1 MSSDPIRKPKTKS
14 FGHADSDDLAES
26 IEQHLALSRELVELA
41 QELSTA
47 AAEISRMI
55 RHSSRHTSSRYKGIA
70 PPN

>member
-1 MSSDPIRKPKTKS
+1 MSSDPIRNPKIKS
-14 FGHADSDDLAES
+14 FGHPDPDDLAES

-41 QELSTA
+41 QELSNA

-55 RHSSRHTSSRYKGIA
+55 RHSLRHMSSRYKGIA